1 MTSFSPLTP
10 TLRAE
15 RVKDGALA
23 RAAPMDC
30 SPKGEREFCSC

>member
-1 MTSFSPLTP
+1 MTSSLTPLTP

-23 RAAPMDC
+23 RAAPIDC
-30 SPKGEREFCSC
+30 SPKGERGW

>member
-23 RAAPMDC
+23 RASPIDL
-30 SPKGEREFCSC
+30 SPKGERGF